1 MLREFWSIEWPERFA
16 IVDLGPTDSY
26 QATSNLVVCSYV
38 VFEGFPF
45 GPFSFA
51 NCEKPLWFL
60 GGRAGELT
68 GGRTGGR
75 TGGPFWPQVI
85 RCGLF
90 YFCQVCVLALG
101 GSWVVARG
109 VWCSELNLLFT
120 LLLLSTL
127 YPKWCGN
134 VDYCGDVG
142 GERNDSFG
150 YGRPFC
156 VHGAVLIRSGAE

>member
-16 IVDLGPTDSY
+16 IVDLAPTDSY

-38 VFEGFPF
+38 GFEGFPF

-68 GGRTGGR
+68 DGRADRRADGR
-75 TGGPFWPQVI
+75 AVLAACDKVWPIIFLSGV
-85 RCGLF
+85 C
-90 YFCQVCVLALG
+90 VCVLALG
-101 GSWVVARG
+101 GSWVVGRG

-120 LLLLSTL
+120 LLLSTL
-127 YPKWCGN
+127 LPQVVW
-134 VDYCGDVG
+134 
-142 GERNDSFG
+142 
-150 YGRPFC
+150 
-156 VHGAVLIRSGAE
+156 